1 MPDQLQ
7 QPPSAGD
14 EPGNEHVDSTAE
26 TNSAAPVSDQTSPD
40 PALSPLSTLTRIL
53 LLIAGWLLILIGIA
67 GLVLPGIQGIITIVA
82 GAAVLSLASEIAYRV
97 MHRALGPWPGIWSR
111 IERLRAKVHGWLSRE

>member
-1 MPDQLQ
+1 MSDRPH
-7 QPPSAGD
+7 QPPPAD
-14 EPGNEHVDSTAE
+14 NEPDKERVDSTAE
-26 TNSAAPVSDQTSPD
+26 ANAAAASDRGPDD

-67 GLVLPGIQGIITIVA
+67 GLILPGIQGIITIVA

-97 MHRALGPWPGIWSR
+97 MHRALGPWPRLWSR
-111 IERLRAKVHGWLSRE
+111 IERLRAKVHGWLSR

>member
-1 MPDQLQ
+1 MPDRAQ
-7 QPPSAGD
+7 QPPSAD
-14 EPGNEHVDSTAE
+14 NEPGNERVDSTAE
-26 TNSAAPVSDQTSPD
+26 ANATAASDQRPHD

-67 GLVLPGIQGIITIVA
+67 GLILPGIQGIITIVA

-97 MHRALGPWPGIWSR
+97 MRRALGPWPGLWSR
-111 IERLRAKVHGWLSRE
+111 IERLRAKVHGWLSRG

>member
-1 MPDQLQ
+1 MRHRPPQRPPAEDGRDPAPRADQDPLDG
-7 QPPSAGD
+7 PA
-14 EPGNEHVDSTAE
+14 
-26 TNSAAPVSDQTSPD
+26 D

-53 LLIAGWLLILIGIA
+53 LLIVGWLLVLIGIA

-97 MHRALGPWPGIWSR
+97 MRRVLGPWPGLWSR